1 MTTTSLDSRTLPA
14 YASYAS
20 LAAHFR
26 PLFKQIAAGSA
37 ERETDRTLLH
47 EQVRLLADAGFGALR
62 VPRQYGG
69 AGVSAP
75 HFFRLL
81 IELAAAESNLAQALR
96 SHIAFVED
104 RLYADDG
111 EWLSRVAAGALLGN
125 AWTETGP
132 VAVGGVSTTIERD
145 GDAYRVNG
153 TKYYTTGSLY
163 ADWIQTGT
171 RTPDG
176 VDVIALVRRDAPGV
190 EIIDDWDGFGQRLTA
205 SGTTVFTDVRVP
217 LTDVLVETEHAPYNT
232 GVYQLIHVATL
243 AGIAK
248 AAVRDVAAEVRG
260 RTRTF
265 SHGSQVRPS
274 EDIQIQQI
282 VGEVSALAFTAEAA
296 ALQVAEQLQEA
307 FEAHEDLINCAADGA
322 DGTAR
327 VAGDVEAGHAA
338 GRAALDAI
346 GGLDPDHAG
355 ARTSADR
362 AALDVEFGSS
372 QAQIVVTE
380 LVQRACTTIFD
391 ALGASS
397 TRRGLQLDRH
407 WRNARVI
414 SSHNPVVYKSRV
426 VGDWEINGTVPD
438 FVWRAGTAKPS
449 E

>member
-1 MTTTSLDSRTLPA
+1 MTTQTIDLAVTT
-14 YASYAS
+14 SYAS
-20 LAAHFR
+20 LAVRFR
-26 PLFKQIAAGSA
+26 PLFEQIASGSA

-62 VPRQYGG
+62 VPRKYGG

-163 ADWIQTGT
+163 ADWIQTGA

-176 VDVIALVRRDAPGV
+176 VDIIALVQRDAPGV

-217 LTDVLVETEHAPYNT
+217 LTNVLVETEHAPYNT

-248 AAVRDVAAEVRG
+248 AAVRDVAVEVRG

-274 EDIQIQQI
+274 EDIQIQQV

-296 ALQVAEQLQEA
+296 ALRVAEQLQEA
-307 FEAHEDLINCAADGA
+307 FEAQEDLIACTADGA
-322 DGTAR
+322 DGAVR
-327 VAGDVEAGHAA
+327 VAGDGEA
-338 GRAALDAI
+338 RAA
-346 GGLDPDHAG
+346 
-355 ARTSADR
+355 ADR

-426 VGDWEINGTVPD
+426 VGDWEINGTVPN
-438 FVWRAGTAKPS
+438 FVWRAGTARPS